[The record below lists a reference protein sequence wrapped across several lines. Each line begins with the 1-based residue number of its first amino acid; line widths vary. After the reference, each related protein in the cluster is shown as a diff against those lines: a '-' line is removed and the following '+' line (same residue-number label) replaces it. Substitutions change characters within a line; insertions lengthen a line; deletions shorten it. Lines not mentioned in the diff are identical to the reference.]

1 MYVHDNVTY
10 FDSFGVEHSPKQIK
24 TFINN
29 KNIKTIIF
37 RIQAYNSVM
46 CGYFCIEFINF
57 MLARKNLTE
66 FVNLF
71 PPNNF

>member
-29 KNIKTIIF
+29 KNIKTIIL

>member
-24 TFINN
+24 AFNNN